1 MPARNLALVLRTCQ
15 PHRNV
20 DWLRIVLAALLLVA
34 PSMSARIAAEAP
46 APPPQSR
53 PAVRALIPTR
63 FSKLEE
69 VTPANV
75 RGLMP
80 LVARSFPVAPQDEQS
95 EPTARVDL
103 PLQHFVEMHSVRF
116 GPARRSDAVSY
127 LVSSD
132 DGNAGSDAPAARPA
146 QPELRAWDPIERRVI
161 WRVREALPIS
171 SRTLVTA
178 GGLVFYATSDGWFK
192 ALDASTG
199 RIMWQHRV
207 DGKRLD
213 DPISYRGADGHQY
226 IAVRALP
233 RHPGNGSEALLVFSL
248 AH

>member
-1 MPARNLALVLRTCQ
+1 LAPRTCESQ
-15 PHRNV
+15 RYI
-20 DWLRIVLAALLLVA
+20 DWLRTLLAALLMAA

-46 APPPQSR
+46 ATPPQS
-53 PAVRALIPTR
+53 VRAAAATR

-75 RGLMP
+75 GGLMP

-95 EPTARVDL
+95 DPTAPVGL
-103 PLQHFVEMHSVRF
+103 PLQRFVDRRSVRF
-116 GPARRSDAVSY
+116 APPRLNEAISY
-127 LVSSD
+127 LVSSG
-132 DGNAGSDAPAARPA
+132 DGDSAPGARAATLAPA
-146 QPELRAWDPIERRVI
+146 ELRAWDPIERRVV
-161 WRVREALPIS
+161 WRVHEALPIS
-171 SRTLVTA
+171 SRTLITA
-178 GGLVFYATSDGWFK
+178 GGLVFYGTSDGWFK

-199 RIMWQHRV
+199 RIMWKHQV

-213 DPISYRGADGHQY
+213 DPISYLGADRHQY

-233 RHPGNGSEALLVFSL
+233 RTPGSGGEALLVFSL

>member
-1 MPARNLALVLRTCQ
+1 MAPRTCESQ
-15 PHRNV
+15 RYI
-20 DWLRIVLAALLLVA
+20 DWLRTLLAALLIAA

-46 APPPQSR
+46 ATPPQS
-53 PAVRALIPTR
+53 VRAAAATR

-75 RGLMP
+75 GGLMP
-80 LVARSFPVAPQDEQS
+80 LVARSFPVAPQDEQAD
-95 EPTARVDL
+95 PTAPVDL
-103 PLQHFVEMHSVRF
+103 PLQHFVDMHSVRF
-116 GPARRSDAVSY
+116 GPARRTDAISY
-127 LVSSD
+127 LVSS
-132 DGNAGSDAPAARPA
+132 A

-171 SRTLVTA
+171 SRTLITA
-178 GGLVFYATSDGWFK
+178 GGLVFSGTSDGWFK

-199 RIMWQHRV
+199 RIMWKHQV

-213 DPISYRGADGHQY
+213 DPISYLGADRHQY

-233 RHPGNGSEALLVFSL
+233 RTPGSGGEALLVFSL

>member
-1 MPARNLALVLRTCQ
+1 LAPRSCES
-15 PHRNV
+15 HRCI
-20 DWLRIVLAALLLVA
+20 DWLRALLAALLTVA
-34 PSMSARIAAEAP
+34 PSMSARTAAEAP
-46 APPPQSR
+46 ATPPQS
-53 PAVRALIPTR
+53 VRAVIATR

-95 EPTARVDL
+95 DRTAPVDL
-103 PLQHFVEMHSVRF
+103 RLQRFVDMHSVRF
-116 GPARRSDAVSY
+116 GPPRLNDAVSY
-127 LVSSD
+127 VVSSGALD
-132 DGNAGSDAPAARPA
+132 AEPGAPAATLA
-146 QPELRAWDPIERRVI
+146 QRELRALDPIERRVI

-178 GGLVFYATSDGWFK
+178 GGLVFYGTSDGWFK

-199 RIMWQHRV
+199 RIMWKHRV

-213 DPISYRGADGHQY
+213 DPISYRGPDGHQY

-233 RHPGNGSEALLVFSL
+233 QSPGIGNEALLVFSL